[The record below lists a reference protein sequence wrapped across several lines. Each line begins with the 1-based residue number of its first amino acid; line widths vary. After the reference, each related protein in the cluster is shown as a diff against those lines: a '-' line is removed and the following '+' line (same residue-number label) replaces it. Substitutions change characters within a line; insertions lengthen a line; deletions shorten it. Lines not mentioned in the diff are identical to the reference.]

1 MRIKNI
7 DQILSEVDSDAGKLL
22 ILYLSNVLVSSAE
35 EIAEELN
42 WNLGKTLKVC
52 QSLTNKNV
60 LTKIEPN
67 QYALSRAVISDVH

>member
-7 DQILSEVDSDAGKLL
+7 DQILCQVESDAGKLL
-22 ILYLSNVLVSSAE
+22 VLYLSNVLVSSAE

-52 QSLTNKNV
+52 QSLTNKNL
-60 LTKIEPN
+60 LTEFESN
-67 QYALSRAVISDVH
+67 QYALSRAVIS

>member
-22 ILYLSNVLVSSAE
+22 VLYLSNVLVSSAE

-52 QSLTNKNV
+52 QSLTNKNI
-60 LTKIEPN
+60 LTEFESN
-67 QYALSRAVISDVH
+67 QYALSRAVIS